1 MVSEDIQLSESG
13 HSGCLQAGAGENNSI
28 SGHMFS
34 RDLLEWTVSPI
45 EPYDNAV
52 QFADGTTQRFSTME
66 RPKLLWSHDGGSPI
80 ALLNGVSPVYPC
92 DSCNQARCGGDA
104 PVGGG
109 CCWCKVT
116 PGEDCASRSVSC
128 ALHRLD

>member
-52 QFADGTTQRFSTME
+52 HFADGTTQRFSTME
-66 RPKLLWSHDGGSPI
+66 RPKLMFNSEGNPTHI
-80 ALLNGVSPVYPC
+80 TNGVSPVYPC
-92 DSCNQARCGGDA
+92 DSCRGFGDA
-104 PVGGG
+104 
-109 CCWCKVT
+109 
-116 PGEDCASRSVSC
+116 
-128 ALHRLD
+128 